1 MAIAA
6 PRNPNPGAC
15 ARLLGKHC
23 CCRCRVMSC
32 LRCALHSLCA
42 CVRVCAPLWYT
53 LPHKRPFHFG
63 HRKAAH
69 HESPMGGSSRPRQQ
83 AAIARKKCAPPAE
96 QAQQPPHGGAAR
108 KQKPNAPCR
117 CGSGKKFKLCCR
129 SRRAASPAPA
139 AAEAVARGGGR
150 PAGLHLQEAQERRAP
165 LTLWNAACEAAA
177 RGDRRGYEDL
187 MRKAAEGGLRCVGQ
201 GNKQHSTK
209 FDPVITA
216 SRGHGR
222 APWLWASG
230 R

>member
-1 MAIAA
+1 
-6 PRNPNPGAC
+6 
-15 ARLLGKHC
+15 
-23 CCRCRVMSC
+23 
-32 LRCALHSLCA
+32 
-42 CVRVCAPLWYT
+42 
-53 LPHKRPFHFG
+53 
-63 HRKAAH
+63 
-69 HESPMGGSSRPRQQ
+69 MGGSSRPRQQ
-83 AAIARKKCAPPAE
+83 AASARKKCAPPAE
-96 QAQQPPHGGAAR
+96 QAQQPPHGGRER

-139 AAEAVARGGGR
+139 AAEAVARGGGL
-150 PAGLHLQEAQERRAP
+150 PAGLQEAQKRRTP

-177 RGDRRGYEDL
+177 RGDRRGCEDL

-222 APWLWASG
+222 AHGVLALGLWLVIARARKG
-230 R
+230 LF